1 MFEEFREQIKEVNSD
16 KTIMSLIITITIIF
30 MVGFICGIILEN
42 IIMICCFGVLFGF
55 SFCMMLIWIFVFI
68 ADKKALKKIENEI
81 YKKAE
86 LLFSQIEQNKE

>member
-30 MVGFICGIILEN
+30 MFWLICGMVWGN
-42 IIMICCFGVLFGF
+42 IIMVCCFGVLFGF